1 MVRPMLIQS
10 PGADYPVMA
19 RGNQGKNVFDDD
31 RDRWRFLEERLEGAR
46 PGPRLES
53 ISGGQGEGTHDRQ
66 FNRLVRE
73 LRLKSNEQ

>member
-31 RDRWRFLEERLEGAR
+31 RDRRQFLEKLMEGVLA
-46 PGPRLES
+46 GPRLES
-53 ISGGQGEGTHDRQ
+53 ISGGQGEGTA
-66 FNRLVRE
+66 
-73 LRLKSNEQ
+73 